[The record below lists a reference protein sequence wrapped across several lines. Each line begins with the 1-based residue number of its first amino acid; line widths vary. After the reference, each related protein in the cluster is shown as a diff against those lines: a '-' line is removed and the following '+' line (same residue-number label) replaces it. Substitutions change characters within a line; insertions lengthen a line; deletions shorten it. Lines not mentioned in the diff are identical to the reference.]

1 MSKSVNKLLF
11 PKQSVRL
18 KQVEP
23 LGQSGRR
30 NENES
35 LEQSGKSKRK
45 ETEPL
50 YQSSKVKKATRK

>member
-18 KQVEP
+18 KQVES

-45 ETEPL
+45 TEPF